1 MSSIHDLKIG
11 DTLRFVGNG
20 QVAVT
25 LRYKSGQ
32 RARLEIQADG
42 ILAILPEGKDA
53 VMTRT
58 MPSNASRRSL
68 MLQTG

>member
-11 DTLRFVGNG
+11 ETLRFVGNG

-42 ILAILPEGKDA
+42 IIAVLPNGEAA

-58 MPSNASRRSL
+58 MPSNASRRGL
-68 MLQTG
+68 ILQTG

>member
-1 MSSIHDLKIG
+1 MASFHDLKIG
-11 DTLRFVGNG
+11 ETLRFVGNG

-42 ILAILPEGKDA
+42 IIAILPKGED
-53 VMTRT
+53 VVT
-58 MPSNASRRSL
+58 MPSNASRRGL
-68 MLQTG
+68 ILQTG

>member
-1 MSSIHDLKIG
+1 MSSFHDLKIG
-11 DTLRFVGNG
+11 ETLRLVGNG

-42 ILAILPEGKDA
+42 NIAILPEGEDA
-53 VMTRT
+53 VVIRT

-68 MLQTG
+68 ILQTG

>member
-11 DTLRFVGNG
+11 ETLRFVGNG

-25 LRYKSGQ
+25 LRHKSGQ

-42 ILAILPEGKDA
+42 IIAILPEGENA

-58 MPSNASRRSL
+58 MPSNASRRGL
-68 MLQTG
+68 ILQTG